1 MIKTPS
7 GIPILIAQNGKVPC
21 FLAALKSVERMMIAS
36 KN

>member
-7 GIPILIAQNGKVPC
+7 GIPILIAQNGSVPD
-21 FLAALKSVERMMIAS
+21 FIAALKSVQAIMTGS